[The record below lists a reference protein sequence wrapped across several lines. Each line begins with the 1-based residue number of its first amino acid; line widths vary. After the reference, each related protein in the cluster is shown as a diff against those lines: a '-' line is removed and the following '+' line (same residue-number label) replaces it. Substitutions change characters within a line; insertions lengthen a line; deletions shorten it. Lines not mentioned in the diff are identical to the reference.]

1 VGLCVKVSI
10 LFSKKALHGRVGFLG
25 SPALAD
31 APFV

>member
-1 VGLCVKVSI
+1 VGLWVKGSI
-10 LFSKKALHGRVGFLG
+10 LFSKKALHGGCGFLG